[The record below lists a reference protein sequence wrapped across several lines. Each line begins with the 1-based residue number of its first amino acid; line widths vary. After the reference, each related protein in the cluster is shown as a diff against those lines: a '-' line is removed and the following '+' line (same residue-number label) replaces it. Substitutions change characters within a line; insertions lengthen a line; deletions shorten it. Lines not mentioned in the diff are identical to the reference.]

1 MPLNASLI
9 PTGPLRL
16 QKTPD
21 PPPTLRRVLLN
32 NRSPGAV
39 GPPINSTVMDQIIKT
54 LSQSLGLPEPAVRA
68 GVGIILNFVKQ
79 KSADSGNAQF
89 TALLGLLPGASAL
102 MSSTPAGDAG
112 GGALGGLLAKAGG
125 LLGGNLGDA
134 AAALGALQGAG
145 IPMDKAGELASGFFT
160 EAKGVAG
167 DDAVNA
173 VLKNLPAIASML
185 AGK

>member
-1 MPLNASLI
+1 
-9 PTGPLRL
+9 
-16 QKTPD
+16 
-21 PPPTLRRVLLN
+21 LLN

-39 GPPINSTVMDQIIKT
+39 GPPINNMVMDQIIKT

-102 MSSTPAGDAG
+102 MSSTPASDAG

>member
-1 MPLNASLI
+1 
-9 PTGPLRL
+9 
-16 QKTPD
+16 
-21 PPPTLRRVLLN
+21 
-32 NRSPGAV
+32 
-39 GPPINSTVMDQIIKT
+39 MDQIIKS

-68 GVGIILNFVKQ
+68 GVGILLNFVKQ
-79 KSADSGNAQF
+79 KSAASGNAAF
-89 TALLGLLPGASAL
+89 TSMLGLLPGASEL
-102 MSSTPAGDAG
+102 MSATPAGGDAG
-112 GGALGGLLAKAGG
+112 GGVGGLLAKAGS

-173 VLKNLPAIASML
+173 VLKNLPAIASMFT
-185 AGK
+185 GK

>member
-1 MPLNASLI
+1 MPSNASLI

-39 GPPINSTVMDQIIKT
+39 GSPIYSMVMDQIIKT

-89 TALLGLLPGASAL
+89 TALLGLLPGAGEL
-102 MSSTPAGDAG
+102 MSSAPAADSG

>member
-1 MPLNASLI
+1 
-9 PTGPLRL
+9 
-16 QKTPD
+16 
-21 PPPTLRRVLLN
+21 
-32 NRSPGAV
+32 
-39 GPPINSTVMDQIIKT
+39 
-54 LSQSLGLPEPAVRA
+54 
-68 GVGIILNFVKQ
+68 
-79 KSADSGNAQF
+79 
-89 TALLGLLPGASAL
+89 
-102 MSSTPAGDAG
+102 MSSAPAGDAG

-125 LLGGNLGDA
+125 LLGGTLGDA

>member
-1 MPLNASLI
+1 MPSNASLI

-39 GPPINSTVMDQIIKT
+39 GSPIYSMVMDQIIKT

-68 GVGIILNFVKQ
+68 GIGIILNFVKQ
-79 KSADSGNAQF
+79 KSADSGSAQF